1 MKYELKTDATG
12 LIISPKSSYKPT
24 QEEKDIIVRV
34 RRDYAIGDSIM
45 NASYEEFNNMS
56 LIERMNVDQRAWNSF
71 QPAGSDDPDLAWKSN
86 AIRPITRN
94 KVISIVAHLTGNII
108 YPIIYAQNENQ
119 EEDRDAA
126 ETMRDLLEYAC
137 DNSDYA
143 ETFVYSVIAACVNP
157 AIVLQNEYVEIFRTI
172 KEVKEDGSYEAKK
185 VLDDAFSGIVQS
197 IVPLNEL
204 YISDVYERDIQKQP
218 FLIRRRVIDY
228 NTASMKYGDNP
239 KFKDVTPGIV
249 PVYHDG
255 SDTFYDV
262 YDESQS
268 DRLVE
273 ELIYYNR
280 KDDLQLTFVNSIIMS
295 KVDAPNPRTDKE
307 YPFSKTGFEPISS
320 GFFYYKSLVSK
331 LEPEQNIIDTIY
343 QAIIDGSLLKQMP
356 PTAIYGTETF
366 NSNII
371 TPGKVVSFTNPDTKV
386 EKIDVGSDLNAGY
399 NILEKIESSMAESSM
414 NVMQQGQ
421 TPSGTNTAYEISVLE
436 QNAKIMLGLFG
447 RMIGF
452 LVRDLGK
459 LIVGDIVQ
467 YYTVGEV
474 GEITDS
480 LNYKKFVLPGKS
492 IDGKQRSKSIKF
504 EPNLPETS
512 TPEER
517 LNIAFE
523 IMDKEQDNER
533 LVFVNP
539 ELFRNLKYLVRID
552 TDTVLPQSDNVKK
565 ALNLELFD
573 RSIQLP
579 FVNQEQLYKDL
590 VLGSYQKTK
599 NDVDKYIQQ
608 PNMADTINQTSGV
621 PKQGMQGMQGMPRPL
636 NQALA
641 NENQRQSI

>member
-1 MKYELKTDATG
+1 MKYELKTDKAG
-12 LIISPKSSYKPT
+12 VIINPPSQYTPT
-24 QEEKDIIVRV
+24 KEEKDVLSSVIK
-34 RRDYAIGDSIM
+34 DYGIADEIM
-45 NASYEEFNNMS
+45 TASYEEFNNMS
-56 LIERMNVDQRAWNSF
+56 LIERMNLDQKAWNSF
-71 QPAGSDDPDLAWKSN
+71 QSSGSDDPDLAWKSN

-94 KVISIVAHLTGNII
+94 KVISIVAHLTGNVI
-108 YPIIYAQNENQ
+108 YPIVYAQNENQ

-126 ETMRDLLEYAC
+126 EVMRDLLEYAC

-143 ETFVYSVIAACVNP
+143 ETFLYAVIGACINP
-157 AIVLQNEYVEIFRTI
+157 AIVIQNEYVEIFRTI
-172 KEVKEDGSYEAKK
+172 KQVKEDGSYDAKK
-185 VLDDAFSGIVQS
+185 VLDEAFSGIVQS

-218 FLIRRRVIDY
+218 FLIRRRIIDY
-228 NTASMKYGDNP
+228 SVAAMKYGENP
-239 KFKDVTPGIV
+239 KFKNVTPGVI
-249 PVYHDG
+249 PVYHEG

-262 YDESQS
+262 YDESQG

-273 ELIYYNR
+273 EVIYYNR
-280 KDDLQLTFVNSIIMS
+280 KDDLQLSFVNSILMS
-295 KVDAPNPRTDKE
+295 EADAPNPRVDKQ

-371 TPGKVVSFTNPDTKV
+371 TPGKVISFTSPDTKV

-421 TPSGTNTAYEISVLE
+421 ATVGTNTAYEISVLE

-452 LVRDLGK
+452 LVKDLGR
-459 LIVGDIVQ
+459 LIIGDIVQ

-474 GEITDS
+474 SEITDS
-480 LNYKKFVLPGKS
+480 LNYKNFILPGKS
-492 IDGKQRSKSIKF
+492 IDGKQRSKSIRF

-523 IMDKEQDNER
+523 IMDKEKDDQR

-539 ELFRNLKYLVRID
+539 ELFRNMKYLVRID
-552 TDTVLPQSDNVKK
+552 TETVLPKSDNVKK

-590 VLGSYQKTK
+590 VLGSYEKTK
-599 NDVDKYIQQ
+599 NDVDKYIKSGIQQ
-608 PNMADTINQTSGV
+608 PNMADTLGQTSGLPQQGGL
-621 PKQGMQGMQGMPRPL
+621 PKPL

-641 NENQRQSI
+641 NENQKQLI

>member
-1 MKYELKTDATG
+1 MKYELKTDKAGT
-12 LIISPKSSYKPT
+12 IINPPSQYQPSK
-24 QEEKDIIVRV
+24 EEKDVLSRV
-34 RRDYAIGDSIM
+34 IKDYGIADDIM
-45 NASYEEFNNMS
+45 TASYEEFNNMS
-56 LIERMNVDQRAWNSF
+56 LIERMDKDQRAWNSF
-71 QPAGSDDPDLAWKSN
+71 QSAGSDDPDLAWKSN
-86 AIRPITRN
+86 AVRPITRN
-94 KVISIVAHLTGNII
+94 KVISIVAHLTGNVI

-126 ETMRDLLEYAC
+126 EVMRDLLEYAC

-143 ETFVYSVIAACVNP
+143 ETFLYAVIGACINP
-157 AIVLQNEYVEIFRTI
+157 AIVIQNEYVEIFRTI
-172 KEVKEDGSYEAKK
+172 KQVKEDGSYDAKK
-185 VLDDAFSGIVQS
+185 VLDEAFSGITQS

-218 FLIRRRVIDY
+218 FLIRRRIIDY
-228 NTASMKYGDNP
+228 NTAAMKYGDNP
-239 KFKDVTPGIV
+239 KFKNVTPGIV
-249 PVYHDG
+249 PVYHEG

-262 YDESQS
+262 YDESQA

-273 ELIYYNR
+273 EVIYYNR
-280 KDDLQLTFVNSIIMS
+280 KDDLQLTFINSILMS
-295 KVDAPNPRTDKE
+295 KVDAPNPRVDKQ

-343 QAIIDGSLLKQMP
+343 QAIIDGSLLKQVP
-356 PTAIYGTETF
+356 PTAIYGVEAF

-371 TPGKVVSFTNPDTKV
+371 TPGKVISFTDPNTKV

-421 TPSGTNTAYEISVLE
+421 ATVGTNTAYEISVLE

-452 LVRDLGK
+452 LVKDLGK

-467 YYTVGEV
+467 YYTVGEI
-474 GEITDS
+474 GEITDA
-480 LNYKKFVLPGKS
+480 LNYKKFILPGQS
-492 IDGKQRSKSIKF
+492 IDGKQRSKSIRF
-504 EPNLPETS
+504 EPNLPESS

-523 IMDKEQDNER
+523 IMDKEKDDQR
-533 LVFVNP
+533 LIFVNP
-539 ELFRNLKYLVRID
+539 ELFRNLKFLTRID
-552 TDTVLPQSDNVKK
+552 TETVLPKSDNVKK

-579 FVNQEQLYKDL
+579 FANQEQLYKDL
-590 VLGSYQKTK
+590 VLGSYEKTK
-599 NDVDKYIQQ
+599 NDVDKYIKSGMQQ
-608 PNMADTINQTSGV
+608 PNMADTLNQTSGL
-621 PKQGMQGMQGMPRPL
+621 PKQGGLPKPL

-641 NENQRQSI
+641 NENQKQLI